1 MVSIT
6 IHDEKTGEM
15 VKLNFT
21 PTGQKTEAGNDV
33 CAIETE
39 FVTDLDAIK
48 ESASP
53 MFKSALQVLMVGF
66 GVAYTKQ
73 DGQDE
78 QTNG

>member
-1 MVSIT
+1 MTSIT
-6 IHDEKTGEM
+6 IHEEKTGEM

-21 PTGQKTEAGNDV
+21 PTGQKTEEGNDI

-39 FVTDLDAIK
+39 FVTDLEAIK

-66 GVAYTKQ
+66 GVAYTKK
-73 DGQDE
+73 DE
-78 QTNG
+78 PKE